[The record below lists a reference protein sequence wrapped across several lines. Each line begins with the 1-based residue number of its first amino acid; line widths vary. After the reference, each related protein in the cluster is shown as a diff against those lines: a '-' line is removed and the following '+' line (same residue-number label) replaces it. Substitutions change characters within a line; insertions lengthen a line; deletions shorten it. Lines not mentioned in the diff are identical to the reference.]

1 MIEVDPA
8 ELRRYAAQLERNAR
22 AFVAPLRD
30 FCGKHC
36 AGTAGLTGVLYA
48 ARPLVDLAVD
58 RSAWALN
65 SGERHLAGVA
75 GDLRAAATAYE
86 AQDTKAAEAIWAAGG
101 RPRPPAGYRPTDD
114 GTHRGHYADVGTPDP
129 VPPLRGNEVGVVVEQ
144 LRHELAGVKRLA
156 DQLHRLAWRFGADFP
171 EPYDPQIFADWLSG
185 DWDSLRGLAAAYGE
199 LAGRRGVL
207 VLAAN
212 LDYGMDSL
220 SMAWNGPAAT
230 AFDFEIRSRWLGA
243 IAALGNTFG
252 AVKECFEHLAQLS
265 EDLLRLLKL
274 AVMSV
279 KHSLKS
285 LLLRAITELSIVV
298 GGPVGALI
306 GILAA
311 AAQLI
316 ADLAYAVHMATE
328 MLRMSF
334 DSVREALDVAVAEL
348 RVVDDLW
355 GRRLAP
361 IVSG

>member
-1 MIEVDPA
+1 MVEVDPA
-8 ELRRYAAQLERNAR
+8 ELRRYAAQLERNAT

-36 AGTAGLTGVLYA
+36 ANTAGLTGVLYA

-58 RSAWALN
+58 RSAWVLN
-65 SGERHLAGVA
+65 SGEHHLARVA

-86 AQDTKAAEAIWAAGG
+86 TQDTRAAEAIWASGG
-101 RPRPPAGYRPTDD
+101 RPRPPDGYRPTDD
-114 GTHRGHYADVGTPDP
+114 GTHRGHYADVGAPDP
-129 VPPLRGNEVGVVVEQ
+129 APPPLGNEVGVVVEE
-144 LRHELAGVKRLA
+144 LRHELAGAKRLA
-156 DQLHRLAWRFGADFP
+156 DQLHRVAWRFGVDLP
-171 EPYDPQIFADWLSG
+171 DPYDPQIFADWLSG
-185 DWDSLRGLAAAYGE
+185 DWDAMRSLASAYGE

-212 LDYGMDSL
+212 LHYGMDSL
-220 SMAWNGPAAT
+220 SMSWNGPAAT
-230 AFDFEIRSRWLGA
+230 AFDFEIRQRWLGA
-243 IAALGNTFG
+243 IVALSNAFG
-252 AVKECFEHLAQLS
+252 AVKEGFEHLAQVS

-274 AVMSV
+274 AVMSL
-279 KHSLKS
+279 KQSLKS

-298 GGPVGALI
+298 GGPVGAI
-306 GILAA
+306 VGILAA

-316 ADLAYAVHMATE
+316 ADLAYAVRMATE

-348 RVVDDLW
+348 RVVDDIW
-355 GRRLAP
+355 RRRLTP